1 MHKGLY
7 QMQSCVCR
15 KRNGRRGGG
24 VNTVIINQA
33 LKYLCEGS
41 IIFRGLDGRYVSHS
55 VECFPVGIVHPPDVG
70 IIHHYEGQE
79 LQIHEAASQALG

>member
-1 MHKGLY
+1 M
-7 QMQSCVCR
+7 
-15 KRNGRRGGG
+15 
-24 VNTVIINQA
+24 NTVIINQA